1 MRKSL
6 DRFAGSRLKPAG
18 LVSLVSL
25 MSLVCLLCLP
35 AGRSDAQSAED
46 TELSVAYREV
56 ANALICQ
63 CGCNSV
69 LHDCGMHGCGSATPM
84 RAEIRLK
91 LRAGETQ
98 EAIIASFVDQY
109 GLVVLAAPPA
119 SGFNLTAWIM
129 PFVALFGGAF
139 IAKKVLNSWKRE
151 SATKSPASSP
161 SPPEVADDMRDRIE
175 KELEELEL

>member
-1 MRKSL
+1 L
-6 DRFAGSRLKPAG
+6 IG
-18 LVSLVSL
+18 
-25 MSLVCLLCLP
+25 LLCLP
-35 AGRSDAQSAED
+35 AGHTQAQSLED
-46 TELSVAYREV
+46 TDAAYREV
-56 ANALICQ
+56 ANAIICQ

-91 LRAGETQ
+91 LRNGETP
-98 EAIIASFVDQY
+98 EAILASFVDQY

-129 PFVALFGGAF
+129 PFVALLGGAF
-139 IAKKVLNSWKRE
+139 IAKKVLSSWRRE
-151 SATKSPASSP
+151 SIARSPESST
-161 SPPEVADDMRDRIE
+161 SPPEVADSMRDRIE